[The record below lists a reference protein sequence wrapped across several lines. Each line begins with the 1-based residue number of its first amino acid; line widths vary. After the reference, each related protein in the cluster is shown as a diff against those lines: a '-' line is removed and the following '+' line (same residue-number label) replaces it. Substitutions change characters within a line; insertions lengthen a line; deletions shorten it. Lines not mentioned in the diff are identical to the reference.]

1 MKCIFVIPRMG
12 GGGAERVVSL
22 LSGALAEKGNDVTV
36 LTLVGG
42 ESFYPLN
49 PKIHFESVGISVN
62 RKNKLTAAFSKIK
75 FFPKSFFAIR
85 KKLRKEKYD
94 VVISMLTECDIL
106 VGLCRRFG
114 LKFRHVC
121 SERNDPTRRKPSY
134 MRLLK
139 KIYKRA
145 DLFVCQG
152 KRVYD
157 YYDSVP
163 ENIKKV
169 IPNPIDGETLPER
182 VAIDSKRI
190 VGIGRLNK
198 QKNFPLLI
206 KSFASLG
213 EAFKDYRLDI
223 YGEGPERKNLEELI
237 ESLNIK
243 DRVTLCGAQ
252 KNVKELISDSELFVM
267 SSDYEGFPNALLE
280 AMAIGLPVIS
290 TDFST
295 GIASEL
301 IGNENG
307 TVIPVGDEAA
317 LTDAMRTLL
326 SDKERRLTMGE
337 TNRKKCER
345 FYTPNILAEWE
356 SAINEVVNKQ

>member
-1 MKCIFVIPRMG
+1 MG

-36 LTLVGG
+36 FTLVGG

-114 LKFRHVC
+114 VKCKHIC

-139 KIYKRA
+139 KTYKKSS
-145 DLFVCQG
+145 LFVCQG

-157 YYDSVP
+157 YYDCVP
-163 ENIKKV
+163 ESIKKI

-182 VAIDSKRI
+182 IITDSKRV
-190 VGIGRLNK
+190 VGVGRLNK

-213 EAFKDYRLDI
+213 DDFKDFRLDI
-223 YGEGPERKNLEELI
+223 YGEGPERKALEELI
-237 ESLNIK
+237 ENLNVK

-252 KNVKELISDSELFVM
+252 KNVKELISDAEMFVM

-301 IGNENG
+301 IDKENG
-307 TVIPVGDEAA
+307 AVIPVGDEAA

-326 SDKERRLTMGE
+326 SDKEKRISMGE
-337 TNRKKCER
+337 NNREKCKR

-356 SAINEVVNKQ
+356 SAIDEVVGRK